1 MLSRGVLSMIA
12 DNRWS
17 RWVAHS
23 EPGRTDGAAIKN
35 KLVSKKSSIIQKK
48 IFQGNT
54 WNGENKS

>member
-1 MLSRGVLSMIA
+1 MTA

-48 IFQGNT
+48 ICQGNT
-54 WNGENKS
+54 WNVENKP